1 MLRRVKK
8 SVATLLSK
16 HKLLVS
22 TFLLIGV
29 LHVKFFLRVIGRA
42 FTPILIEFYNAVN
55 ESEKKF
61 EVVFLSLDNDPEEY
75 KEYSESMPWKALPYK
90 DAKIQEIAS
99 KFKIGGVPTLIIIKK
114 DGNVA
119 TINGRADVSDKGPDV
134 FDEWI
139 SK

>member
-1 MLRRVKK
+1 M
-8 SVATLLSK
+8 ATLLTK

-22 TFLLIGV
+22 TFLLTGA
-29 LHVKFFLRVIGRA
+29 LHVKFFLRLIGRA
-42 FTPILIEFYNAVN
+42 FTPILIEFYNTVN

-61 EVVFLSLDNDPEEY
+61 EVIFLSLDNDPEEY

-90 DAKIQEIAS
+90 DPKVEEIAT
-99 KFKIGGVPTLIIIKK
+99 KFKVGGVPTLIIIKK
-114 DGNVA
+114 DGKVA
-119 TINGRADVSDKGPDV
+119 TINGRSDVTDKGPDV